1 MTSATAP
8 VGRAQGN
15 GAGRLS
21 TGIRGLDVVLLE
33 GLVPGRVYVAR
44 GGPGTGKTTL
54 ALNFLTAV
62 RNGRSS
68 LLVTLSQSESQ
79 VRENAAAVGIDMSG
93 VEVLDLAPTE
103 DAFTDVDAYDI
114 FSPADVERKPTTQ
127 RIMQTIDRLKP
138 ERACVDSITQLR
150 YLSPDA
156 HQFRKQLMALA
167 RYLTGQGATV
177 LFTSEA
183 SRDAPDDDVQFLCD
197 GVINLEYGPD
207 GRTISVSK
215 FRGSNFIEGPHSMR
229 IARGGVRIAPRLLPL
244 QHEREFVVESLP
256 SGIPEL
262 DEHLQGGIERGTV
275 TIITGPTGV
284 GKTSLGLQFMKEAAG
299 RGERSVVY
307 TFEENLSTLV
317 QRCSAISIPTA
328 EMTRTG
334 KLSIVQIEPLDYSP
348 DEFAGQVRQE
358 VEDREARIVMVDSV
372 VGYQLSLRHRD
383 LDRHL
388 HALCR
393 YLRNMGV
400 TTILINEVEAITGDF
415 MVTEHHISHLADTVV
430 FLRYLELGGQIHRAI
445 GVLKKRTGDFDKS
458 LRELEITRYGI
469 KVGRP
474 LTGLRSILTGTP
486 ELAAG
491 AKDLWAQP

>member
-1 MTSATAP
+1 
-8 VGRAQGN
+8 
-15 GAGRLS
+15 
-21 TGIRGLDVVLLE
+21 
-33 GLVPGRVYVAR
+33 
-44 GGPGTGKTTL
+44 
-54 ALNFLTAV
+54 
-62 RNGRSS
+62 
-68 LLVTLSQSESQ
+68 
-79 VRENAAAVGIDMSG
+79 
-93 VEVLDLAPTE
+93 
-103 DAFTDVDAYDI
+103 
-114 FSPADVERKPTTQ
+114 
-127 RIMQTIDRLKP
+127 
-138 ERACVDSITQLR
+138 
-150 YLSPDA
+150 
-156 HQFRKQLMALA
+156 
-167 RYLTGQGATV
+167 
-177 LFTSEA
+177 
-183 SRDAPDDDVQFLCD
+183 
-197 GVINLEYGPD
+197 
-207 GRTISVSK
+207 
-215 FRGSNFIEGPHSMR
+215 
-229 IARGGVRIAPRLLPL
+229 
-244 QHEREFVVESLP
+244 
-256 SGIPEL
+256 
-262 DEHLQGGIERGTV
+262 
-275 TIITGPTGV
+275 
-284 GKTSLGLQFMKEAAG
+284 MKEAAG

-372 VGYQLSLRHRD
+372 AGYQLSLRHRD

-486 ELAAG
+486 ELAAA
-491 AKDLWAQP
+491 AKDVSAQP